1 MITCF
6 LQLTALRAR
15 PAFAGLLLLA
25 LAATCHA
32 GDDQIATDRP
42 DFVESSDV
50 VGKGRFQVETSFARE
65 RAGNGAQRLHTT
77 STPTMLRA
85 GVSDTL
91 ELRLESDGR
100 VHAWAGSD
108 SQRGYAD
115 ASIGVKWHAAD
126 AKGNSPS
133 LGILLHADL
142 PSGSRQFRGEGVRP
156 SLRVVGEWEL
166 PADMSLGVM
175 PGLSYET
182 ADDGRRF
189 TNGILGVVVGK
200 ELTPRWRAF
209 VEVAASQIAR
219 ARNGGS
225 QVTFDTGVA
234 YLVNDN
240 CQLDFAVARGL
251 NKRTPDMSWTVGLS
265 FRM

>member
-65 RAGNGAQRLHTT
+65 RAGSGAQRLHTT